1 MAASANHGGEQQQY
15 CLKWNN
21 HRSTLFSVFDTLLE
35 EESLVDVILSAENQF
50 IKAHRVILSACSP
63 YFRSLFKSHYLQEK
77 QPVIIV
83 KDMEFDNLKSLVEYM
98 YKGEANVPQQML
110 PAFIKDAESLQIR
123 GLAECATKH
132 QFDLENL
139 ASTATSSPISHSRQQ
154 PPLSSSTPILS
165 TGHSGG
171 HSERERSVGKKNGS
185 SHDRS
190 NSAKNSVLGPGG
202 ILAARLKDMTAQ
214 AGGPPMGP
222 LFDFMSNSPESF
234 HSMVARNPGLF
245 GAGGIPGIP
254 PPSGVLPAM
263 PPITSSNKKK
273 RKSAEPRPRGGSP
286 TKDPN
291 NKLKLKSPN
300 VPLPPVVS
308 TNNNYGDLD
317 DDGGGNL
324 KIDEDVDPG
333 KENLENKMDTTDQDS
348 IAVTDL
354 DNSNGVSEEEE
365 EPSMP
370 GPGGE
375 NFAEAASEIINP
387 WTGGRLQLSDEVD
400 ENSAHD
406 DTGLVW
412 GPNIHLGDFSET
424 AQNSLTPNSTLPPT
438 PASLAASAAA
448 AAAATSRSAN
458 STPAGSGSNT
468 VPRLKRLNNAQQ
480 HNVYTLC
487 QTAEGAMKFR
497 CTECSRCFNLKCTLL
512 RHVRHQH
519 QGRFVPHPCGQCG
532 QVFKRTDHLKVH
544 MRKIHKMTSASRSNR
559 GGGGANNSRVSLG
572 PGPEMGNVSADAISV
587 SSQSALVAAAV
598 ASMANTQPLALTTKS
613 EESDGERK

>member
-1 MAASANHGGEQQQY
+1 M
-15 CLKWNN
+15 
-21 HRSTLFSVFDTLLE
+21 R
-35 EESLVDVILSAENQF
+35 
-50 IKAHRVILSACSP
+50 
-63 YFRSLFKSHYLQEK
+63 
-77 QPVIIV
+77 
-83 KDMEFDNLKSLVEYM
+83 
-98 YKGEANVPQQML
+98 
-110 PAFIKDAESLQIR
+110 
-123 GLAECATKH
+123 
-132 QFDLENL
+132 
-139 ASTATSSPISHSRQQ
+139 
-154 PPLSSSTPILS
+154 PILKQQN
-165 TGHSGG
+165 
-171 HSERERSVGKKNGS
+171 ERVVGERPESKEKKNF
-185 SHDRS
+185 
-190 NSAKNSVLGPGG
+190 GG
-202 ILAARLKDMTAQ
+202 VKRFYL
-214 AGGPPMGP
+214 
-222 LFDFMSNSPESF
+222 
-234 HSMVARNPGLF
+234 
-245 GAGGIPGIP
+245 
-254 PPSGVLPAM
+254 
-263 PPITSSNKKK
+263 K
-273 RKSAEPRPRGGSP
+273 RKKNCEIE
-286 TKDPN
+286 KPN
-291 NKLKLKSPN
+291 
-300 VPLPPVVS
+300 
-308 TNNNYGDLD
+308 
-317 DDGGGNL
+317 
-324 KIDEDVDPG
+324 
-333 KENLENKMDTTDQDS
+333 TTDC
-348 IAVTDL
+348 
-354 DNSNGVSEEEE
+354 VS
-365 EPSMP
+365 
-370 GPGGE
+370 
-375 NFAEAASEIINP
+375 
-387 WTGGRLQLSDEVD
+387 LSV
-400 ENSAHD
+400 A